1 MATSSKYHLMKRN
14 GRTEGK
20 TGDDDDTVTYTFE
33 RGDIIE
39 APSTEFAHLPDGA
52 TEKFDDADKAEAAKQ
67 TYLDELGKA

>member
-20 TGDDDDTVTYTFE
+20 TEGAPTYTFE

-52 TEKFDDADKAEAAKQ
+52 TAKYDDEEEAEAARDQ
-67 TYLDELGKA
+67 FLNELGKA

>member
-20 TGDDDDTVTYTFE
+20 TEDAPTYTFE

-52 TEKFDDADKAEAAKQ
+52 TEKFSDREEAEAAKQ
-67 TYLDELGKA
+67 TYLNELGKA

>member
-20 TGDDDDTVTYTFE
+20 TDDAPTYTFE

-52 TEKFDDADKAEAAKQ
+52 TEKFSDREKAEAAKQ

>member
-20 TGDDDDTVTYTFE
+20 TDDAPTYTFE

-39 APSTEFAHLPDGA
+39 APSTEFAHLPDDA
-52 TEKFDDADKAEAAKQ
+52 TEKFSDREEAEAAKQ

>member
-1 MATSSKYHLMKRN
+1 MATSTKYHLMKRN

-20 TGDDDDTVTYTFE
+20 TEGAPTYTFE

-52 TEKFDDADKAEAAKQ
+52 TEKFGDAEEAEAAKQ